1 MLKEVCRMNKFGV
14 NTQQKNTNKT
24 LPLVITNPL
33 VLQRLMEKYRENIYN
48 HHIIRKLF
56 KHFKQKK

>member
-1 MLKEVCRMNKFGV
+1 MNKFGV